1 MSHSWRKQKQQ
12 QKTMEFK
19 ITEKFKNLQII
30 TESDYLEDVKIKSN
44 ILETDEETADFVIKK
59 FTKLGYEQ
67 VAERFLDVLNIDK
80 FHFHAWLQVGDFAS
94 QVEFNI
100 DNLYPGLSL
109 LDYDAKLW
117 FKGQTPE
124 EIALWK
130 TFRVLD
136 TRPEIGD
143 GKLAVYSIQ
152 NGIAPPN
159 EPAIYYINR
168 ALAYKT
174 NLTFNG
180 YYEAVA
186 DMLGIADWQ
195 YLFTEVSL
203 EELKADGIYQNLKE
217 ALEALQKAFPHKD
230 YSRYFKLLEER

>member
-1 MSHSWRKQKQQ
+1 
-12 QKTMEFK
+12 MEFK
-19 ITEKFKNLQII
+19 ITELFKNLEIATQ
-30 TESDYLEDVKIKSN
+30 SDYFEEVDINSN
-44 ILETDEETADFVIKK
+44 ILETNEEEANFVINK

-67 VAERFLDVLNIDK
+67 VANRYLDILNIDK
-80 FHFHAWLQVGDFAS
+80 CHFHSWFEIDDFAS
-94 QVEFNI
+94 QVEFYI
-100 DNLYPGLSL
+100 ENLYPGLSL

-124 EIALWK
+124 EITLWK

-136 TRPEIGD
+136 ARPEIGD

-159 EPAIYYINR
+159 EPAIYYINK

-180 YYEAVA
+180 YFEAVV

-203 EELKADGIYQNLKE
+203 EDLKADGIYKNLKE
-217 ALEALQKAFPHKD
+217 SLEALQKAFQDKD

>member
-1 MSHSWRKQKQQ
+1 
-12 QKTMEFK
+12 MEFK
-19 ITEKFKNLQII
+19 ITELFKNLEIATQ
-30 TESDYLEDVKIKSN
+30 SDYFEEVDINSN
-44 ILETDEETADFVIKK
+44 ILETNEEEANFVINK
-59 FTKLGYEQ
+59 FTKLDYEQ
-67 VAERFLDVLNIDK
+67 VANRYLDILNIDK
-80 FHFHAWLQVGDFAS
+80 FHFHSWFEIDDFAS
-94 QVEFNI
+94 QVEFYI
-100 DNLYPGLSL
+100 ENLYPGLSL

-130 TFRVLD
+130 TFRILD

-159 EPAIYYINR
+159 EPAIYYINK

-180 YYEAVA
+180 YFEAVA

-203 EELKADGIYQNLKE
+203 EDLKADGIYKNLKE
-217 ALEALQKAFPHKD
+217 SLEALQKAFPDKD

>member
-1 MSHSWRKQKQQ
+1 
-12 QKTMEFK
+12 MEFK
-19 ITEKFKNLQII
+19 ITEQFKNFQAS
-30 TESDYLEDVKIKSN
+30 TESMNLRDVEIVSEISVPDN
-44 ILETDEETADFVIKK
+44 ETVAFRIKK
-59 FTKLGYEQ
+59 FDKIGYEQ
-67 VAERFLDVLNIDK
+67 VSERYVDILNIDK
-80 FHFHAWLQVGDFAS
+80 YYFHAWLEIDDFAS
-94 QVEFNI
+94 QVEFSI
-100 DNLYPGLSL
+100 ENLYPALSL

-117 FKGQTPE
+117 FKGQTAE

-130 TFRVLD
+130 TFRILD

-143 GKLAVYSIQ
+143 GKLAVFSIQ

-159 EPAIYYINR
+159 EPSIYYINN

-180 YYEAVA
+180 YFEAVL

-203 EELKADGIYQNLKE
+203 EDLKADGIYQNLKQS
-217 ALEALQKAFPHKD
+217 LEALQKVFPYKD
-230 YSRYFKLLEER
+230 YSHYFKLLEER